1 MSEERFFIDHGVIH
15 DRVTGKHVRSYD
27 VPIENSG
34 EDGIVE
40 CCALMNKLSG
50 AEDAN
55 VQDLVSEVRRLR
67 VALKASD
74 QRHADFVHGD
84 YNKLQ
89 DARHA
94 ANREMVAAVAQ
105 AKTLLIDVDDMM
117 GALRE
122 VASEEYTWQE
132 KRDIARR
139 SLDRLK
145 VRGV

>member
-55 VQDLVSEVRRLR
+55 RYHQALGAKWMVEAIVRHMRTTYQLDAEDT
-67 VALKASD
+67 AL
-74 QRHADFVHGD
+74 
-84 YNKLQ
+84 
-89 DARHA
+89 
-94 ANREMVAAVAQ
+94 
-105 AKTLLIDVDDMM
+105 AKELERKWEDK
-117 GALRE
+117 GFWRPGG
-122 VASEEYTWQE
+122 Y
-132 KRDIARR
+132 K
-139 SLDRLK
+139 
-145 VRGV
+145 